1 MFAYLLSSMVPSISY
16 KNYITFNVSK
26 ELTFAPY
33 KDKNQL
39 GLHLTLRQM
48 MYPIL
53 SYAPVVVL
61 FLAIVIMIKL
71 LQEFR
76 TEIVFLCEV
85 MLFFR
90 INKNARKRK
99 NKFFLSHYIVS
110 FYLLLAWQIGFSS
123 WRTNILSL
131 LGCLSSSDRDIWF
144 AVLFCSSVCF
154 WWMWREREEL
164 SLYFFKQ
171 NGQGCLLSELIRV
184 LPYSTSGAWILRRCA
199 WSLFC

>member
-1 MFAYLLSSMVPSISY
+1 MSNASTVLPRFLPFYFYTFSILFSQYPYYNYYNYPNDMFAYLLSSMVPSISY

-48 MYPIL
+48 MYSIL

-71 LQEFR
+71 LREFR

-110 FYLLLAWQIGFSS
+110 FYLLLA
-123 WRTNILSL
+123 
-131 LGCLSSSDRDIWF
+131 
-144 AVLFCSSVCF
+144 
-154 WWMWREREEL
+154 
-164 SLYFFKQ
+164 
-171 NGQGCLLSELIRV
+171 
-184 LPYSTSGAWILRRCA
+184 
-199 WSLFC
+199 